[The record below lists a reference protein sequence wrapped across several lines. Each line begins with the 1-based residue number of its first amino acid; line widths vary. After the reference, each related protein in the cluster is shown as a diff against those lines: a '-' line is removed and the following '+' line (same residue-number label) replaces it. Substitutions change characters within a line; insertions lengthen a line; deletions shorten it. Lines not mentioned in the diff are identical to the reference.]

1 MKPTIFHLALS
12 VIASPK
18 KDEWDGYST
27 ELTKTILEKLQAA
40 GKLTEERLNHYFFE
54 AHPDEVKELIAGCE
68 TANVFEEGN
77 PKMLTS
83 TITRVRQKMNEA
95 MESFAAPN

>member
-40 GKLTEERLNHYFFE
+40 GKLTEERLNHYVFE
-54 AHPDEVKELIAGCE
+54 AHPDEVKELISGCE
-68 TANVFEEGN
+68 IANTFESVN

-83 TITRVRQKMNEA
+83 TITQIRQKMNEELEA
-95 MESFAAPN
+95 EAG